1 MKLIVFGATGGVGQH
16 VWKQGLEQGHEVTA
30 FTRSPGKIDPSAGA
44 RIAQGDVIDGD
55 AVAEAVAGHEAVI
68 VALGAN
74 GLRDKTTLTA
84 GTKNV
89 VDGMT
94 RHGVERLVV
103 LSAAGVGESWGQVP
117 LLARVAFR
125 TFLRNIL
132 AEHTA
137 QEAIVRE
144 SSLDWTA
151 VRAAILNDDPP
162 SGRVIATNEG
172 KVDRVSRADLAEFL
186 VREASAGTYSGQ
198 AISVTS

>member
-55 AVAEAVAGHEAVI
+55 TVAEAVAGHEAVI

-186 VREASAGTYSGQ
+186 VTEASAGTYSGQ

>member
-1 MKLIVFGATGGVGQH
+1 MFGATGGVGQP
-16 VWKQGLEQGHEVTA
+16 VWKRALEQGHEVTA
-30 FTRSPGKIDPSAGA
+30 FTRSPGKIDPGAGA
-44 RIAQGDVIDGD
+44 RIAQGDVMDGD
-55 AVAEAVAGHEAVI
+55 AVAEAAAGHDAAI

-74 GLRDKTTLTA
+74 GLRDRTTLTA

-94 RHGVERLVV
+94 RHGVGRLVV

-117 LLARVAFR
+117 LLSRVAFR

-137 QEAIVRE
+137 QEAIAKE
-144 SSLDWTA
+144 SSLDWTI
-151 VRAAILNDDPP
+151 VRAAVLNNDPA
-162 SGRVIATNEG
+162 SGRVVATNEG
-172 KVDRVSRADLAEFL
+172 KIERISRLDLAEFL
-186 VREASAGTYSGQ
+186 VREASTGTYSGQ